1 MALGKRSIMQ
11 ESTAPRVAIY
21 FRMFGPYILAR
32 LNGAAARMPVTG
44 IEGSRRSTAYAW
56 EPREG
61 EEHFERRTLFQ
72 QGSVDEHPPRAV
84 IAAVRAAL
92 DDADPDVVCVMGWSY
107 TEALA
112 TLGWALDHGR
122 HAILLSEST
131 AGDAVRQGWREAVK
145 RWVVGLCDAALVGGE
160 PQRAY
165 VEALGMPADRVFI
178 GYDAID
184 NDFFARGAAAALSD
198 ASALRAKHA
207 LPERYFLA
215 SCRFIEKKNLARL
228 LDAFAAYRAATDD
241 APWDLVLVGD
251 GDLRPMLEQQ
261 VKTLG
266 IAGAVHFQG
275 FKQYDDLPVF
285 YGLAGGFVHVST
297 VEQWGLV
304 VNEAMAAGLPVVVSR
319 NCGCASDLV
328 EEGANGWTVDPFD
341 TTAIT
346 ARLVEMAS
354 PQTDRQAMGERGRLI
369 VAAFGPDRFGGGLVS
384 AIAAA
389 RRVPVRR
396 HGFLA
401 RAALWLLALRSS
413 PSGK

>member
-1 MALGKRSIMQ
+1 MAPGKRSIMQ
-11 ESTAPRVAIY
+11 ESAAPRVAIY

-32 LNGAAARMPVTG
+32 LNGAAARMPVIG

-56 EPREG
+56 EPREA

-72 QGSVDEHPPRAV
+72 QGSVDEHPARTV

-131 AGDAVRQGWREAVK
+131 ASDAVRQGWREAVK

-160 PQRAY
+160 PQRGY

-184 NDFFARGAAAALSD
+184 NDFFARGAAAALND
-198 ASALRAKHA
+198 AQALRARHA

-228 LDAFAAYRAATDD
+228 LDAFAAYRAATDG
-241 APWDLVLVGD
+241 APWDLVLIGD
-251 GDLRPMLEQQ
+251 GDLRPVLEQQ
-261 VKTLG
+261 AKTLG
-266 IAGAVHFQG
+266 IADAVHFKG
-275 FKQYDDLPVF
+275 FRQYDDLPVF

-304 VNEAMAAGLPVVVSR
+304 VNEAMATGLPVVVSG

-328 EEGANGWTVDPFD
+328 EEGVNGWIVDPLD
-341 TTAIT
+341 TAAIA
-346 ARLVEMAS
+346 ARLVDMAA
-354 PQTDRQAMGERGRLI
+354 PHTDRRAMGERGRLI
-369 VAAFGPDRFGGGLVS
+369 VAAFGPDRFGDGLAQ

-389 RRVPVRR
+389 RTMPVRR
-396 HGFLA
+396 HAFLA
-401 RAALWLLALRSS
+401 RTALSLLALRSS